1 MVCAG
6 ATHIDNKYVKAPFLY
21 EDQPGGPH
29 PMDGSDQG
37 MWNGYAA
44 IRACWHDT
52 TYMDNL
58 RGAAAGVAG
67 GKEPVLNPYDP
78 KYVPGGHT
86 IHMYSGTGP
95 CPSPSGGSDEDKEED
110 NEDEDDGYSDDL
122 TEFFIVTQLNQAVG
136 GIPVLSDTWRYVGDY
151 WIDDRYWNNRFPV
164 APWQS
169 ALERLNRS
177 AERALERPGRGT
189 LNFVSEL
196 GTIMGVPTSR
206 IFSRATLIGDEIYGE
221 LESESTYDFLRG
233 AVTGQRSDLQ
243 RLSQ

>member
-21 EDQPGGPH
+21 EDQPGGHH

-110 NEDEDDGYSDDL
+110 NEDEDDGYSYDNEDYDSYDDDY
-122 TEFFIVTQLNQAVG
+122 G
-136 GIPVLSDTWRYVGDY
+136 SGSGDGSG
-151 WIDDRYWNNRFPV
+151 DGCGSP
-164 APWQS
+164 AATPWC
-169 ALERLNRS
+169 
-177 AERALERPGRGT
+177 
-189 LNFVSEL
+189 
-196 GTIMGVPTSR
+196 
-206 IFSRATLIGDEIYGE
+206 YGM
-221 LESESTYDFLRG
+221 
-233 AVTGQRSDLQ
+233 
-243 RLSQ
+243 

>member
-1 MVCAG
+1 MPIVIHEAISPDARVTHVMVSNANKGGRSRQKFAVVAVMAGAAMLVALVALTAFRPTGIPQQLAQSSCIGDSCGNNGEPANIFFG

-86 IHMYSGTGP
+86 IHMDSNTGP
-95 CPSPSGGSDEDKEED
+95 CPGDSGGSDEDKEED
-110 NEDEDDGYSDDL
+110 NDDEEDSYSYDDDYGYGS
-122 TEFFIVTQLNQAVG
+122 G
-136 GIPVLSDTWRYVGDY
+136 SGDGCGS
-151 WIDDRYWNNRFPV
+151 
-164 APWQS
+164 PW
-169 ALERLNRS
+169 AMAHGLC
-177 AERALERPGRGT
+177 
-189 LNFVSEL
+189 
-196 GTIMGVPTSR
+196 
-206 IFSRATLIGDEIYGE
+206 
-221 LESESTYDFLRG
+221 
-233 AVTGQRSDLQ
+233 
-243 RLSQ
+243 